1 MESEA
6 SGEVLTKRNHKLINI
21 AKACEVFAWIILIV
35 GIFNSYTSYTN
46 IVRIVETRSINDNG
60 YNLTPKLY
68 RLDHAYFDQIQTEP
82 LVFFKIAVDVL
93 VVFLRG
99 VLGFLVLYG
108 VSYGLKMIV
117 ETEINYRLKLGENS
131 NE

>member
-6 SGEVLTKRNHKLINI
+6 SGEVLTKRNHKLLNI
-21 AKACEVFAWIILIV
+21 AKVCEVFAWIFLFIT
-35 GIFNSYTSYTN
+35 IFNSYFSYTN
-46 IVRIVETRSINDNG
+46 IIQNVETRSINDNG
-60 YNLTPKLY
+60 YNLTPKEY
-68 RLDHAYFDQIQTEP
+68 RLDHGYFRQIKTEP
-82 LVFFKIAVDVL
+82 LVIFKIAVDIL
-93 VVFLRG
+93 AVVLRG